1 MLLLH
6 HPAAG
11 CAFALPAGFARLP
24 VSLVCQN
31 AAVSAPSAPVPP
43 ITGNLHGALPTGLRW
58 FPIRRALRNYTRAAF
73 AADFKAAL
81 NVSLLAIPQG
91 MACAKIAGL
100 PVEAAGILCAA
111 VGSLLGPLFAHSR
124 HTNLGP
130 TNATALM
137 VFSALASFAVAERPL
152 LLIILSVMAGG
163 MLLLG
168 AVLRMADL
176 IQYISRSVIVGYITG
191 AALLIAASQLPDALG
206 IPAEQRTGQARTFVT
221 LLAESVRGLPHFS
234 GPDLIISAASL
245 LVFFLLTRHPRLRL
259 LPCFAL
265 TLVLMAGVAKL
276 LEWRGFHVHGL
287 QSFSLHD
294 LVPAMP
300 DLLDPGTY
308 DRISML
314 LGPAF
319 AVAFL
324 AALENSVMT
333 KSLASRSGDRPD
345 LNQDMLGCGIAN
357 LGSAFCGGLPVSGSL
372 TRSMLNY
379 HSGARTQISS
389 LLCGLFCLAGALLL
403 GRAVACIPR
412 AALAALIM
420 GLTLTL
426 INRAHLRICLRATRA
441 DAITVVITF
450 VSTLLMPLYIAIFVG
465 VATSIALYLRQASR
479 PSLVEYDFT
488 AEGHLAER
496 PTALD
501 RSHPAI
507 SIVHVEG
514 EIFFGA
520 ADLFRSQIQQT
531 AADPNLR
538 IIILRMKNARHLD
551 ATSVIAL
558 QELTDFLRSDGRD
571 LIISGLSKDVYKV
584 LKNAGMVPVIGRE
597 NLFIG
602 SAQNPNLSTRNALK
616 RAQAILGT
624 AQADVRIFYDP
635 GKPAGG

>member
-1 MLLLH
+1 MST
-6 HPAAG
+6 PTSSAA
-11 CAFALPAGFARLP
+11 
-24 VSLVCQN
+24 
-31 AAVSAPSAPVPP
+31 APV
-43 ITGNLHGALPTGLRW
+43 IGNLHGAGPQKLRF
-58 FPIRRALRNYTRAAF
+58 FPIRRTLRHYSGAAF
-73 AADFKAAL
+73 LADLKAAV

-111 VGSLLGPLFAHSR
+111 IGSLLGPVFAHSR

-137 VFSALASFAVAERPL
+137 VFSVLAGFAAADRPVL
-152 LLIILSVMAGG
+152 LAILSVMAGG

-206 IPAEQRTGQARTFVT
+206 IPPDLRSGQARTFPT
-221 LLAESVRGLPHFS
+221 LLAESIRGSAHVS

-245 LVFFLLTRHPRLRL
+245 LVFFLLSRHAQLKK

-265 TLVLMAGVAKL
+265 TLVLMAGVARL
-276 LEWRGFHVHGL
+276 LEWHGFHVHGL
-287 QSFSLHD
+287 QAFSLED
-294 LVPAMP
+294 LVPAFP
-300 DLLDPGTY
+300 DVWDPRTY

-333 KSLASRSGDRPD
+333 KTLASRSGDRPD
-345 LNQDMLGCGIAN
+345 LNQDMFGCGMAN
-357 LGSAFCGGLPVSGSL
+357 VSSAFFGGLPVSGSL
-372 TRSMLNY
+372 TRSMLNFK
-379 HSGARTQISS
+379 SGARSPMSS

-403 GRAVACIPR
+403 GRAVAYIPQ

-488 AEGHLAER
+488 AEGNLAER

-551 ATSVIAL
+551 ATSVMAL
-558 QELTDFLRSDGRD
+558 QELTEFMRSDGRD

-584 LKNAGMVPVIGRE
+584 LKNAGMVPIIGRE

-635 GKPAGG
+635 GKPTGG

>member
-1 MLLLH
+1 MSNPH
-6 HPAAG
+6 SSPAA
-11 CAFALPAGFARLP
+11 P
-24 VSLVCQN
+24 V
-31 AAVSAPSAPVPP
+31 
-43 ITGNLHGALPTGLRW
+43 TGNLHGATPSGLRL
-58 FPIRRALRNYTRAAF
+58 FPIRRTLRNYSVKAF
-73 AADFKAAL
+73 GADFKAAV

-137 VFSALASFAVAERPL
+137 VFSSVAGFAVADRPML
-152 LLIILSVMAGG
+152 LALLSIMAGG

-206 IPAEQRTGQARTFVT
+206 IPPGHRSGQARTFVG
-221 LLAESVRGLPHFS
+221 LLTESLRGLAHVS
-234 GPDLIISAASL
+234 GPDLIISGSAL
-245 LVFFLLTRHPRLRL
+245 LTFFLLTRNASLKK

-265 TLVLMAGVAKL
+265 TLILMAGLARL
-276 LEWRGFHVHGL
+276 LEWRGFEVRGL
-287 QSFSLHD
+287 QAFALTD
-294 LVPAMP
+294 LVPALP
-300 DLLDPGTY
+300 DLTDAGTY

-345 LNQDMLGCGIAN
+345 LNQDMFGCGMAN

-372 TRSMLNY
+372 TRSMLNFG
-379 HSGARTQISS
+379 SGARTQVSS

-403 GRAVACIPR
+403 GKAVAFIPR

-441 DAITVVITF
+441 DALTVVITF
-450 VSTLLMPLYIAIFVG
+450 FSTLLMPLYIAIFVG

-488 AEGHLAER
+488 PEGHLAER
-496 PTALD
+496 PEALV
-501 RSHPAI
+501 RSNPAI

-514 EIFFGA
+514 ELFFGA
-520 ADLFRSQIQQT
+520 AELFRSQIQQT

-538 IIILRMKNARHLD
+538 IIILRLKNARHLD
-551 ATSVIAL
+551 ATSVMAL
-558 QELTDFLRSDGRD
+558 QELTEFMRGDGRD
-571 LIISGLSKDVYKV
+571 LIISGLSKEVYRV
-584 LKNAGMVPVIGRE
+584 LKNAGMIPVIGRE

-624 AQADVRIFYDP
+624 ASADVRIFYDP

>member
-1 MLLLH
+1 
-6 HPAAG
+6 
-11 CAFALPAGFARLP
+11 
-24 VSLVCQN
+24 
-31 AAVSAPSAPVPP
+31 
-43 ITGNLHGALPTGLRW
+43 
-58 FPIRRALRNYTRAAF
+58 
-73 AADFKAAL
+73 
-81 NVSLLAIPQG
+81 

-111 VGSLLGPLFAHSR
+111 IGSILGPLFAHSR

-137 VFSALASFAVAERPL
+137 VFSSLAGFAAADRPALLA
-152 LLIILSVMAGG
+152 ILCIMAGG
-163 MLLLG
+163 MLLVG
-168 AVLRMADL
+168 AALRMADL

-206 IPAEQRTGQARTFVT
+206 IPTEHREGQARTFVT
-221 LLAESVRGLPHFS
+221 LLMGSFNGLPHS
-234 GPDLIISAASL
+234 SVPDLIIAAAA
-245 LVFFLLTRHPRLRL
+245 LVVYFLLNRHARLKK
-259 LPCFAL
+259 LPCFAI
-265 TLVLMAGVAKL
+265 TLVLMAGLARL
-276 LEWRGFHVHGL
+276 LEWRGFPVPGL
-287 QSFSLHD
+287 QAFTLTDLAPSL
-294 LVPAMP
+294 PG
-300 DLLDPGTY
+300 LLASNTY
-308 DRISML
+308 DLISML

-345 LNQDMLGCGIAN
+345 LNQDMFGCGMAN
-357 LGSAFCGGLPVSGSL
+357 LGSAFCGGGLPVSGSL
-372 TRSMLNY
+372 TRSMLNFT
-379 HSGARTQISS
+379 SGARTQISS
-389 LLCGLFCLAGALLL
+389 LLCGLFCLAGAVLL
-403 GRAVACIPR
+403 GNAVAFIPR

-426 INRAHLRICLRATRA
+426 INRTHLRICLRATRA

-450 VSTLLMPLYIAIFVG
+450 ISTLLMPLYIAIFVG
-465 VATSIALYLRQASR
+465 VATSIVLYLRQASR

-488 AEGHLAER
+488 PEGHLAER
-496 PTALD
+496 PTALV
-501 RSHPAI
+501 RTNPAI

-514 EIFFGA
+514 ELFFGA
-520 ADLFRSQIQQT
+520 AELFRHQIQQT

-551 ATSVIAL
+551 ATSVMAL
-558 QELTDFLRSDGRD
+558 QELTDFLRTDGRD
-571 LIISGLSKDVYKV
+571 LIISGLSKEVYRV
-584 LKNAGMVPVIGRE
+584 LKNAGMIPVIGRD

-624 AQADVRIFYDP
+624 AQADVRIFFDP
-635 GKPAGG
+635 SKPAGG

>member
-1 MLLLH
+1 MST
-6 HPAAG
+6 PTSSAA
-11 CAFALPAGFARLP
+11 
-24 VSLVCQN
+24 
-31 AAVSAPSAPVPP
+31 APV
-43 ITGNLHGALPTGLRW
+43 IGNLHGAGPQKLRF
-58 FPIRRALRNYTRAAF
+58 FPIRRTLRHYSGAAF
-73 AADFKAAL
+73 LADLKAAV

-111 VGSLLGPLFAHSR
+111 IGSLLGPVFAHSR

-137 VFSALASFAVAERPL
+137 VFSVLAGFAAADRPVL
-152 LLIILSVMAGG
+152 LAILSVMAGG

-206 IPAEQRTGQARTFVT
+206 IPPDQRSGQARTFPT
-221 LLAESVRGLPHFS
+221 LLAESIRGSAHVS

-245 LVFFLLTRHPRLRL
+245 LVFFLLSRHAQLKK

-265 TLVLMAGVAKL
+265 TLVLMAGVARL
-276 LEWRGFHVHGL
+276 LEWHGFHVHGL
-287 QSFSLHD
+287 QAFSLED
-294 LVPAMP
+294 LVPAFP
-300 DLLDPGTY
+300 DVWDPRTY

-333 KSLASRSGDRPD
+333 KTLASRSGDRPD
-345 LNQDMLGCGIAN
+345 LNQDMFGCGMAN
-357 LGSAFCGGLPVSGSL
+357 VSSAFFGGLPVSGSL
-372 TRSMLNY
+372 TRSMLNFK
-379 HSGARTQISS
+379 SGARSPMSS

-403 GRAVACIPR
+403 GRAVAYIPQ

-441 DAITVVITF
+441 DAITVIITF

-488 AEGHLAER
+488 AEGNLAER

-551 ATSVIAL
+551 ATSVMAL
-558 QELTDFLRSDGRD
+558 QELTEFMRSDGRD

-584 LKNAGMVPVIGRE
+584 LKNAGMVPIIGRE

-635 GKPAGG
+635 GKPTGG

>member
-1 MLLLH
+1 MGEGN
-6 HPAAG
+6 PSAV
-11 CAFALPAGFARLP
+11 PSSSP
-24 VSLVCQN
+24 VS
-31 AAVSAPSAPVPP
+31 PPV
-43 ITGNLHGALPTGLRW
+43 IGRLQAGVERGLRL
-58 FPIRRALRNYTRAAF
+58 FPIRRTLRHYSGTAF
-73 AADFKAAL
+73 LADLKAAV

-100 PVEAAGILCAA
+100 PVEATGIMCAA
-111 VGSLLGPLFAHSR
+111 IGSILGPFFAHSR

-137 VFSALASFAVAERPL
+137 AFSSLAGFAAMDRPVL
-152 LLIILSVMAGG
+152 LAILSVMAAT

-176 IQYISRSVIVGYITG
+176 IQYISRSVIVGYVTG
-191 AALLIAASQLPDALG
+191 AALLIMASQLPDALG
-206 IPAEQRTGQARTFVT
+206 IPAEYRSGQSRTFVM
-221 LLAESVRGLPHFS
+221 LLAETLQALSHVT
-234 GPDLIISAASL
+234 GPDVIISGTSL
-245 LVFFLLTRHPRLRL
+245 LVFFLLTRQRHFRK

-265 TLVLMAGVAKL
+265 TLALMAGLAQLMKL
-276 LEWRGFHVHGL
+276 RGFEVHGL
-287 QSFSLHD
+287 QAFSLRD
-294 LVPAMP
+294 LAPALP
-300 DLLDPGTY
+300 DLTY
-308 DRISML
+308 DRVSML

-333 KSLASRSGDRPD
+333 KTLASRSGDQPD
-345 LNQDMLGCGIAN
+345 LNQDMFGCGMAN

-372 TRSMLNY
+372 TRSMLNFT
-379 HSGARTQISS
+379 SGARTQISS

-403 GRAVACIPR
+403 GTAVAFIPR
-412 AALAALIM
+412 AGLAALIM
-420 GLTLTL
+420 GLTVTL
-426 INRAHLRICLRATRA
+426 INRAHLRICLRATRG
-441 DAITVVITF
+441 DAITVIVTF
-450 VSTLLMPLYIAIFVG
+450 ISTLLMPLYIAIFVG
-465 VATSIALYLRQASR
+465 VATSIVLYLRKASR

-488 AEGHLAER
+488 AEGNLAER
-496 PTALD
+496 PTALH
-501 RSHPAI
+501 RSNPAI

-514 EIFFGA
+514 ELFFGA
-520 ADLFRSQIQQT
+520 AELFRSQIQQT

-551 ATSVIAL
+551 ATSVMAL
-558 QELTDFLRSDGRD
+558 QELTDFLRLDGRD
-571 LIISGLSKDVYKV
+571 LIISGLSKEVYRV

-624 AQADVRIFYDP
+624 SQADVRIFYDP
-635 GKPAGG
+635 GKPSGG

>member
-1 MLLLH
+1 MQ
-6 HPAAG
+6 
-11 CAFALPAGFARLP
+11 R
-24 VSLVCQN
+24 
-31 AAVSAPSAPVPP
+31 
-43 ITGNLHGALPTGLRW
+43 GLRL
-58 FPIRRALRNYTRAAF
+58 FPIRRTLRQYSGAAF
-73 AADFKAAL
+73 LADLKAAL

-100 PVEAAGILCAA
+100 PVEAAGIMCAA
-111 VGSLLGPLFAHSR
+111 IGSLLGPLFAHSR

-137 VFSALASFAVAERPL
+137 VFSSLAGFAVADRPML
-152 LLIILSVMAGG
+152 LAMLSVMAGV

-168 AVLRMADL
+168 AVMRMADL

-206 IPAEQRTGQARTFVT
+206 IPPEHRSGQARTFVT
-221 LLAESVRGLPHFS
+221 LLTESVGGLSHIS
-234 GPDLIISAASL
+234 GIDLGISAAAL
-245 LVFFLLTRHPRLRL
+245 LVFFLLTRNAHLKK
-259 LPCFAL
+259 LPCFAI
-265 TLVLMAGVAKL
+265 TLVITAGLAQL
-276 LEWRGFHVHGL
+276 LEWRGFPVQGL
-287 QSFSLHD
+287 QSFALHE
-294 LVPAMP
+294 LIPALP
-300 DLLDPGTY
+300 DLTDPGTY

-333 KSLASRSGDRPD
+333 KSIAGRSGDRPD
-345 LNQDMLGCGIAN
+345 LNQDMFGCGMAN

-372 TRSMLNY
+372 TRSMLNFS
-379 HSGARTQISS
+379 SGARTQVSS

-403 GRAVACIPR
+403 GNAVACIPR

-488 AEGHLAER
+488 PEGHLAER
-496 PTALD
+496 PVALV
-501 RSHPAI
+501 RTNPAI

-514 EIFFGA
+514 ELFFGA
-520 ADLFRSQIQQT
+520 AELFRSQIQQT

-551 ATSVIAL
+551 ATSVMAL
-558 QELTDFLRSDGRD
+558 QELTEFLRSDGRD
-571 LIISGLSKDVYKV
+571 LIISGLSKDVYRV
-584 LKNAGMVPVIGRE
+584 LKNAGMIPVIGRE

-635 GKPAGG
+635 GKPSGG

>member
-1 MLLLH
+1 MADLK
-6 HPAAG
+6 
-11 CAFALPAGFARLP
+11 
-24 VSLVCQN
+24 
-31 AAVSAPSAPVPP
+31 AAV
-43 ITGNLHGALPTGLRW
+43 
-58 FPIRRALRNYTRAAF
+58 
-73 AADFKAAL
+73 
-81 NVSLLAIPQG
+81 NVALLAIPQG

-111 VGSLLGPLFAHSR
+111 IGSLLGPLFAHSR

-137 VFSALASFAVAERPL
+137 VFSALAGFAVVDRPML
-152 LLIILSVMAGG
+152 LAILSVMAGG
-163 MLLLG
+163 MLLMG

-206 IPAEQRTGQARTFVT
+206 IPPEQRSGQARTFVT
-221 LLAESVRGLPHFS
+221 LLADSLRGLGHVS
-234 GPDLIISAASL
+234 GPDLTISGAAL
-245 LVFFLLTRHPRLRL
+245 MVFFLLTRSARLKK

-265 TLVLMAGVAKL
+265 TLVLMAGLARL
-276 LEWRGFHVHGL
+276 LVWRGFHVHGL
-287 QSFSLHD
+287 QAFSLQD
-294 LVPAMP
+294 LVPAFP

-333 KSLASRSGDRPD
+333 KTLASRSGDRPD
-345 LNQDMLGCGIAN
+345 LNQDMFGCGMAN
-357 LGSAFCGGLPVSGSL
+357 LGSAFIGGLPVSGSL
-372 TRSMLNY
+372 TRSMLNFG
-379 HSGARTQISS
+379 SGARTPMSS

-403 GRAVACIPR
+403 GRAVAYIPR

-488 AEGHLAER
+488 PEGHLAER
-496 PTALD
+496 PTALN

-551 ATSVIAL
+551 ATSVMAL
-558 QELTDFLRSDGRD
+558 QELTEFLRSDGRD
-571 LIISGLSKDVYKV
+571 LIISGLSKDVYRV

-624 AQADVRIFYDP
+624 TQADVRIFYDP
-635 GKPAGG
+635 SKPSGG

>member
-1 MLLLH
+1 M
-6 HPAAG
+6 PA
-11 CAFALPAGFARLP
+11 PP
-24 VSLVCQN
+24 HS
-31 AAVSAPSAPVPP
+31 SAPP
-43 ITGNLHGALPTGLRW
+43 LHGAPGLRL
-58 FPIRRALRNYTRAAF
+58 FPMRRTLRQYSGAAF
-73 AADFKAAL
+73 LADLKAAV
-81 NVSLLAIPQG
+81 NVALLAIPQG

-100 PVEAAGILCAA
+100 PVAATGILCAA

-137 VFSALASFAVAERPL
+137 VFSSLAAFSAADRPVLLALLASML
-152 LLIILSVMAGG
+152 
-163 MLLLG
+163 LLLG
-168 AVLRMADL
+168 AALRMADL

-191 AALLIAASQLPDALG
+191 AALLIMASQLPDALG
-206 IPAEQRTGQARTFVT
+206 IAAAHRSGQARSFVMM
-221 LLAESVRGLPHFS
+221 LVESLRNLHHAF
-234 GPDLIISAASL
+234 GPDLIISGCSL
-245 LVFFLLTRHPRLRL
+245 VVFFLLVRHPRLKK

-265 TLVLMAGVAKL
+265 TLVLMAGLARL
-276 LEWRGFHVHGL
+276 LEARGYQVHGL
-287 QSFSLHD
+287 QSFSLRD
-294 LVPAMP
+294 LAPALP
-300 DLLDPGTY
+300 DLTDANTY

-324 AALENSVMT
+324 AALESSVMT

-345 LNQDMLGCGIAN
+345 LNQDMFGCGMAN

-372 TRSMLNY
+372 TRSMLNFS
-379 HSGARTQISS
+379 SGARTQVSS
-389 LLCGLFCLAGALLL
+389 LLCGVFCLAGALLL
-403 GRAVACIPR
+403 GRAVTWIPR

-426 INRAHLRICLRATRA
+426 INRAHLRICLRATRG
-441 DAITVVITF
+441 DAITVIVTF

-465 VATSIALYLRQASR
+465 VATSVVLYLRQASR

-488 AEGHLAER
+488 PEGSLTER
-496 PTALD
+496 QEAQG
-501 RSHPAI
+501 RSNPGI

-514 EIFFGA
+514 ELFFGA
-520 ADLFRSQIQQT
+520 AELFRNQIQQT

-551 ATSVIAL
+551 ATSVMAL
-558 QELTDFLRSDGRD
+558 QELTEFLRGDGRD
-571 LIISGLSKDVYKV
+571 LLISGLSKDVYRV
-584 LKNAGMVPVIGRE
+584 LKNAGMVQVVGRA

-602 SAQNPNLSTRNALK
+602 SAQNPNLSTRKALK

-624 AQADVRIFYDP
+624 SQADVRIFYDP
-635 GKPAGG
+635 SKPAEG